1 MFLHEAGRSS
11 RADAIVR
18 SFVELAH
25 GLGLETVAEGV
36 ESKVAWEAA
45 VALGCDLAQGFYLG
59 HPMPAK
65 KLTDWLT
72 GTWPVVPVVG

>member
-1 MFLHEAGRSS
+1 M
-11 RADAIVR
+11 
-18 SFVELAH
+18 
-25 GLGLETVAEGV
+25 
-36 ESKVAWEAA
+36 
-45 VALGCDLAQGFYLG
+45 ALGCDLAQGFYLG